1 MYYALF
7 KEQIGDALVARSVFT
22 KTRSY
27 FTSGFYANINR
38 LANMEKRMVYTNTIL
53 SLLYL
58 L

>member
-38 LANMEKRMVYTNTIL
+38 LANMPEYYPLTL
-53 SLLYL
+53 
-58 L
+58 

>member
-7 KEQIGDALVARSVFT
+7 KEQIGDALVARSLFT
-22 KTRSY
+22 KARSY

-38 LANMEKRMVYTNTIL
+38 LANMEKRMVYTNTFL
-53 SLLYL
+53 PLFYL

>member
-7 KEQIGDALVARSVFT
+7 KEQIGDAPAARSLFT
-22 KTRSY
+22 KARSY
-27 FTSGFYANINR
+27 FSSGFYANINR
-38 LANMEKRMVYTNTIL
+38 LANMEKRMVYTNTL